1 MRLKCS
7 PSGST
12 TRATRAGRAA
22 IAIGAALFAWC
33 AGLAHASSDA
43 QSDTQF
49 DMPGPASSS
58 PQSMAERISAGA
70 QEAALNAVQAVMARD
85 GQGTSRRVEVHVGQL
100 DPRLTLSACG
110 RVEPFLPTGAR
121 LWGRTSIGVRCVEGS
136 SWSVLLPVTVKVW
149 GKALIANTPLHVG
162 VTPSAGD
169 FRVEEVDL
177 TRIGATL
184 VASIEELHGRVLAR
198 PVAGGQPLR
207 QDALRYPPSVSAGD
221 PVRILLV
228 GQGFTISAEGVAVT
242 TAAEGER
249 VRVRTE
255 SGKVLV
261 GPVRDR
267 AVVLNL

>member
-1 MRLKCS
+1 MRFKCTAR
-7 PSGST
+7 GSA
-12 TRATRAGRAA
+12 TRATRAGRHA
-22 IAIGAALFAWC
+22 IAICAALFAWC
-33 AGLAHASSDA
+33 AGLAHAGSDA
-43 QSDTQF
+43 QSDAQSNAPSPA
-49 DMPGPASSS
+49 PGSV
-58 PQSMAERISAGA
+58 QSMAERISAGA
-70 QEAALNAVQAVMARD
+70 QEAALNAVQAVMAREGGD
-85 GQGTSRRVEVHVGQL
+85 SARRVEVHVGQL
-100 DPRLTLSACG
+100 DPRLTLSSCA

-121 LWGRTSIGVRCVEGS
+121 LWGRTTIGVRCVEGS

-149 GKALIANTPLHVG
+149 GKALIANAPLQVGRTPG
-162 VTPSAGD
+162 AGD

-184 VASIEELHGRVLAR
+184 VASIDELHGRVLAR